1 MSWERKPRAVVESF
15 NRGERKEGWRKKK
28 EKKKKR
34 GERETIVKMR
44 SKKERLNNRPDTI
57 F

>member
-15 NRGERKEGWRKKK
+15 NRGERKESWRKVK
-28 EKKKKR
+28 EKKK

-44 SKKERLNNRPDTI
+44 SKKEILNNGPDII